1 MSSIRSCAVA
11 ALLLVPLA
19 AHAQEGPVTA
29 YPAAFFAPAQPYSA
43 FDMLQRLPGFT
54 FDPGDAEVRGFGG
67 ASGNVLIDGKRPT
80 SKQEGLE
87 AILRRIPARSVERIE
102 LVRAGAAGFDLQ
114 GRPLVANVVRRGE
127 AVMRGRVEAGL
138 GAYPGERQAPRFAG
152 EVSRR
157 SGERLLEASASV
169 AREIDAEKGE
179 GPRDRIDPFGAPL
192 RHATYRE
199 NKWTD
204 VAEGAAGYEQGLAG
218 GKLRLDASVRAERK
232 RANILET
239 ATFPAPSA
247 EVVGERENVTEGELG
262 GHYERALVGPWALE
276 ALALGRWSRT
286 RARDQA
292 DEGPDREVA
301 RVALDARESIVRA
314 VARRAGPATTL
325 EIGGEAALNTLA
337 SRNGLSENGIDVDL
351 PAARVRVEERRAE
364 GFATLTWRPRPSLT
378 VEAGGRIEV
387 SRLTQSGDAS
397 LAKTL
402 LYPKP
407 RALVS
412 WRPTAHDELRL
423 AIERRV
429 GQLDFEDFVSSAS
442 LTSNTV
448 TAGNPDLE
456 PDRAWR
462 TSLTWERRFGG
473 VGSLV
478 ATLRHDE
485 IGGVVDRVPV
495 VGPGYAFD
503 APGNIGRGVRDEAQV
518 AVTAPLDR
526 LGLSG
531 VVVKSDVT
539 WRRSR
544 VTDPAT
550 GVSRGISGEPDFQG
564 AIHLTQDLPRWRA
577 RWGVD
582 AVLAQTKVEY
592 LFNEVKTDR
601 VDTRL
606 GLFAEYRPT
615 PAWNI
620 RVQADNLTDGKVYRR
635 REQYGGVRGAAPL
648 RRIETRAMDFGPFVS
663 VTVQRAFAGGAR

>member
-1 MSSIRSCAVA
+1 MSAIRSCAVA

-87 AILRRIPARSVERIE
+87 AILRRIPARSVERID

-114 GRPLVANVVRRGE
+114 GRPSVANVVRRRE
-127 AVMRGRVEAGL
+127 AVTRGRVEAGL
-138 GAYPGERQAPRFAG
+138 GAYPGRRQAPRLAG
-152 EVSRR
+152 EMSRR
-157 SGERLLEASASV
+157 SGEHLLEASASV
-169 AREIDAEKGE
+169 AREIDTEKGE
-179 GPRDRIDPFGAPL
+179 GPRNRVDPAGAPL
-192 RHATYRE
+192 RDATYRE
-199 NKWTD
+199 NQWTD
-204 VAEGAAGYEQGLAG
+204 VAEGALAYERPLAG
-218 GKLRLDASVRAERK
+218 GKLRLDGSARAERT

-262 GHYERALVGPWALE
+262 GHYERALAGPWTLE
-276 ALALGRWSRT
+276 ALALSRWSRT

-292 DEGPDREVA
+292 DEGAEREVA
-301 RVALDARESIVRA
+301 RVSLDARESIARA
-314 VARRAGPATTL
+314 VARRAGAATTV
-325 EIGGEAALNTLA
+325 EVGGEAALNTLS
-337 SRNGLSENGIDVDL
+337 SRNGLAENGVEVDL

-397 LAKTL
+397 LTRTFV
-402 LYPKP
+402 YPKP

-412 WRPTAHDELRL
+412 WRPSANDELRL
-423 AIERRV
+423 AVERRV

-462 TSLTWERRFGG
+462 AALTWERRFAGA
-473 VGSLV
+473 GSLV
-478 ATLRHDE
+478 ATVRRDM
-485 IGGVVDRVPV
+485 IRGVVDRVPV

-503 APGNIGRGVRDEAQV
+503 APGNIGRGVREEAQL
-518 AVTAPLDR
+518 ALTAPLDR
-526 LGLSG
+526 LGLPA
-531 VVVKSDVT
+531 VVLKSDLT

-544 VTDPAT
+544 VTDPAS
-550 GVSRGISGEPDFQG
+550 GVSRGISGEPRFEG
-564 AIHLTQDLPRWRA
+564 VVHLTQDLPRWRA

-582 AVLAQTKVEY
+582 AILAQGKVEY
-592 LFNEVKTDR
+592 LFNEVKADR
-601 VDTRL
+601 VDARL

-635 REQYGGVRGAAPL
+635 REQYAGVRGAAPL
-648 RRIETRAMDFGPFVS
+648 RRIETRRMDFGPFVG
-663 VTVQRAFAGGAR
+663 VTVQRAFGG